1 MFWIHITADLLMI
14 TLDMAWWVI
23 AMRLAQKPLWR
34 VLISAFMV
42 VQLGIISLEL
52 LSRLGWNNFDF
63 SLVIPRPVLAV
74 TVIWHYLALAALLAL
89 GSVYAVIKMVRRLK
103 TKDAVQK
110 SPEPARSPAPPA
122 TRREF
127 IGTCAALAPS
137 IFTFSLAGVA
147 LEQLNHFRVR
157 RFDVSIPTLP
167 KPLDGLTIAHV
178 TDSHVG
184 EWTHGQILHDMVDAT
199 NALDVDIVAFTG
211 DLINYELR
219 ELPAAIALLKGMQS
233 RYGLW
238 MVEGNHD
245 MMEDGVEFE
254 RRVKASGLKLLLD
267 ESEVATIRG
276 CPVQFLGLRWMD
288 GIGAHRD
295 QITAMQM
302 RELMKQRQPDAFPI
316 FLAHHPHSFDA
327 AVKAGLPLTLTGHT
341 HGGQLML
348 DKQFG
353 VGPMLFRYWSGQY
366 QRANSQLIVSNGVGN
381 MFPLR
386 INAPAEILHI
396 TLHST
401 QPSAA
406 A

>member
-1 MFWIHITADLLMI
+1 MI
-14 TLDMAWWVI
+14 ALDIAWWLI
-23 AMRLAQKPLWR
+23 AVRLAKKPLWR
-34 VLISAFMV
+34 ILITAFML
-42 VQLGIISLEL
+42 VQLGVVSLEL
-52 LSRLGWNNFDF
+52 LGRLGWNNFDF
-63 SLVIPRPVLAV
+63 SLVVPRSVLAV
-74 TVIWHYLALAALLAL
+74 TVIWHYLALAALMAL
-89 GSVYAVIKMVRRLK
+89 GGMYVGIKMVRRLK
-103 TKDAVQK
+103 TKTAAPK
-110 SPEPARSPAPPA
+110 SPEPLHPPTRPT

-137 IFTFSLAGVA
+137 LFTFSIAGVA
-147 LEQLNHFRVR
+147 LEQLHHFRIR

-167 KPLDGLTIAHV
+167 KQLDGLTIAHV
-178 TDSHVG
+178 TDTHVG
-184 EWTHGQILHDMVDAT
+184 EWTHGQILRGMVTAT

-211 DLINYELR
+211 DLINYELSD
-219 ELPAAIALLKGMQS
+219 LPQAIALLQGMQS

-245 MMEDGVEFE
+245 LYENAVEFE

-267 ESEVATIRG
+267 ETDTATIRG
-276 CPVQFLGLRWMD
+276 YPVQFLGLRWME

-295 QITAMQM
+295 QVTAMQM
-302 RELMKQRQPDAFPI
+302 RELMKHRQLEAFPI

-348 DKQFG
+348 DKQCG

-366 QRANSQLIVSNGVGN
+366 QRDNSQLIVSNGAGN

-386 INAPAEILHI
+386 INAPAEILHL
-396 TLHST
+396 TLHG
-401 QPSAA
+401 AA
-406 A
+406 